1 MGGEAEG
8 VVDGGLQAGRVGLAL
23 PGDVER
29 RAVVGTGAHEG
40 QAQRDVDA
48 LVQAQVLDRNQA
60 LVVVL
65 RHHHVEAALARLHE
79 DRIAGPGAAGVD
91 ALAPRG
97 LDGRQDDAGFLVAE
111 QPAFAGVRIQA
122 RHRHARR
129 GHAQRAPALV
139 RQPDGRH
146 LRVEIGA
153 LDGLAQRTVD
163 GHEHGGDDVV
173 GQHHGHAPAPP
184 RSARISVCPG
194 YGTPAADSASL
205 WMGAVTMP
213 ATRPSR
219 ARSMAWQMA

>member
-48 LVQAQVLDRNQA
+48 LVQARYLTGIRPWSWYCATTTSKRPWRACMN
-60 LVVVL
+60 
-65 RHHHVEAALARLHE
+65 
-79 DRIAGPGAAGVD
+79 RIAGPGPLASM
-91 ALAPRG
+91 LAPRASMAG
-97 LDGRQDDAGFLVAE
+97 GMMRASSSPNSPPSPACGFRPATAARAATPSARAPWCASRMADICASKSARSMAWRSEQWMVTSTVAMTSLASIMATRPRRRGRPGSRYAGI
-111 QPAFAGVRIQA
+111 G
-122 RHRHARR
+122 ARR
-129 GHAQRAPALV
+129 RRTAP
-139 RQPDGRH
+139 R
-146 LRVEIGA
+146 
-153 LDGLAQRTVD
+153 
-163 GHEHGGDDVV
+163 
-173 GQHHGHAPAPP
+173 
-184 RSARISVCPG
+184 
-194 YGTPAADSASL
+194 L

>member
-1 MGGEAEG
+1 M
-8 VVDGGLQAGRVGLAL
+8 AGRMM
-23 PGDVER
+23 
-29 RAVVGTGAHEG
+29 RASSS
-40 QAQRDVDA
+40 
-48 LVQAQVLDRNQA
+48 
-60 LVVVL
+60 
-65 RHHHVEAALARLHE
+65 
-79 DRIAGPGAAGVD
+79 PK
-91 ALAPRG
+91 
-97 LDGRQDDAGFLVAE
+97 
-111 QPAFAGVRIQA
+111 PAFAGVRIQA

-163 GHEHGGDDVV
+163 GHEHGGDDVI
-173 GQHHGHAPAPP
+173 GQHHGHAAGAAAI
-184 RSARISVCPG
+184 RQDLGVPG